1 MASSFATAFEESFA
15 NLKRLHDSKAD
26 KNRVPTMQERMQLSH
41 DIFKLDS
48 IELAAVLTMIEKSCP
63 NALSRRPSHDEVLI
77 NIDALKSVC
86 FHEVSAFV
94 LEALLTHTSG
104 KKKRKNEV
112 VAESAA
118 PVAVTKEKTTSKKA
132 K

>member
-1 MASSFATAFEESFA
+1 
-15 NLKRLHDSKAD
+15 
-26 KNRVPTMQERMQLSH
+26 MQERMQLSH

-48 IELAAVLTMIEKSCP
+48 VELAAVLTLIEKSCP

-77 NIDALKSVC
+77 NIDALKPVC

-94 LEALLTHTSG
+94 LEALLTHTTSG
-104 KKKRKNEV
+104 KKKRKNEAA
-112 VAESAA
+112 AETAVAA
-118 PVAVTKEKTTSKKA
+118 PAAVTKDKQTSKKA

>member
-1 MASSFATAFEESFA
+1 MFSTAFEESFA
-15 NLKRLHDSKAD
+15 TLKRLHDLKAD

-48 IELAAVLTMIEKSCP
+48 VELAAVLTLIEKGSP
-63 NALSRRPSHDEVLI
+63 SALSRRPAHDEVLV
-77 NIDALKSVC
+77 NIDALKPSC

-94 LEALLTHTSG
+94 LEALLTHTAG

-112 VAESAA
+112 APEVA
-118 PVAVTKEKTTSKKA
+118 PPAVQNKTSKKA